1 MPIGVLALQGDVR
14 EHIQLLVELGSSAV
28 EVRTADQLAACDAL
42 VIPGGES
49 TTISKLL
56 VNFGLM
62 GPVRDFVSA
71 KPVLGTCAGLI
82 LLSEDVAGRLTDQQL
97 IGGLPVTVER
107 NAYGGQT
114 HSFEAEVD
122 FTGVSETVAFIRAPR
137 IIDVRSCEVI
147 ARFGDEPVAIR
158 HENLFGAS
166 FHPELTGAKELHRQF
181 LSAVESA

>member
-14 EHIQLLVELGSSAV
+14 EHINLLAELSSSAL
-28 EVRTADQLAACDAL
+28 EVRTADQLASCDAL

-62 GPVRDFVSA
+62 DPVKDFVSS

-82 LLSEDVAGRLTDQQL
+82 LLSEEVVGRLPDQKL

-137 IIDVRSCEVI
+137 IIDFQGCEVI
-147 ARFGDEPVAIR
+147 ARLGNDPVAIR
-158 HENLFGAS
+158 YGNVFGAT
-166 FHPELTGAKELHRQF
+166 FHPELTGAKELHKQF
-181 LSAVESA
+181 LSAVEGA